1 MGVVDAAR
9 EAGSIVGHSDQ
20 TVRDLRKQSWNNE
33 GMLDE
38 RRQGKYDRMMVYKDE
53 QLNKKAADRVREN
66 DFKKGE
72 PNMTAQSFCVWLN
85 EHLLPSSQPDSLAP
99 SHWLRA
105 HQPQKGCLY

>member
-9 EAGSIVGHSDQ
+9 DAGSIVGYSDQ
-20 TVRDLRKQSWNNE
+20 TVRDLRKQYWDNE

-53 QLNKKAADRVREN
+53 QLNKKAAERVREN

-85 EHLLPSSQPDSLAP
+85 EHLLPSSHLPP
-99 SHWLRA
+99 YF
-105 HQPQKGCLY
+105 P